1 MAKRQKIMEGGTSTW
16 ELTPEEKKEQD
27 FLMDVGAL
35 EELLE
40 RAAKGGGPR
49 YSALMIRLGKRFE
62 KEGEDYWNK
71 VAAKVKARK
80 AEKAERAVAR
90 ESYKPAP
97 TGPAAEAAPR
107 IPQRTE
113 PYSGAQF
120 GGYLP
125 IPHPQWGGLGGYA
138 PPGATPEMLAPYQER
153 ISATTEMARNRLADI
168 IRRWETFKTAHFW
181 RGSEVPDPWRGV
193 GPVPWG
199 GALYPWRRP
208 AAPAPWD
215 AAAREGAMLQTPVAQ
230 NPIERL
236 RQRQLQAQQ
245 GLQQQALAGQQARQA
260 AGSQLAN
267 MRWNPQEMQ
276 QFGQQMPGTR
286 TFPGQI
292 FPEAPQLNLFPGGS
306 YQGSVTSPW
315 EGW

>member
-1 MAKRQKIMEGGTSTW
+1 MAKRKKVYEGGTSTW
-16 ELTPEEKKEQD
+16 ALTPEEQAEQEKVD
-27 FLMDVGAL
+27 DARAL
-35 EELLE
+35 RELLE
-40 RAAKGGGPR
+40 LAARGGGPR
-49 YSALMIRLGKRFE
+49 YSALMLRLSKKFGE
-62 KEGEDYWNK
+62 KGEAYRQEIADR
-71 VAAKVKARK
+71 VKAMRVPSP
-80 AEKAERAVAR
+80 ETGL
-90 ESYKPAP
+90 PAP
-97 TGPAAEAAPR
+97 TETEPIGAPPAGAAPR

-113 PYSGAQF
+113 PYGGAGL

-125 IPHPQWGGLGGYA
+125 TPNPQWGGLGGYA
-138 PPGATPEMLAPYQER
+138 PGATPEMLAPYQER

-168 IRRWETFKTAHFW
+168 IRRWEDFRAAY
-181 RGSEVPDPWRGV
+181 PWRG
-193 GPVPWG
+193 
-199 GALYPWRRP
+199 P
-208 AAPAPWD
+208 AAPAPWGGT
-215 AAAREGAMLQTPVAQ
+215 AMPGAMPPTAMPQAPVAQ

-306 YQGSVTSPW
+306 YQGSVTNPW

>member
-1 MAKRQKIMEGGTSTW
+1 MAKRTKVYEGGTWTYA
-16 ELTPEEKKEQD
+16 LTPEENAEQVRD
-27 FLMDVGAL
+27 SDVHDL
-35 EELLE
+35 YELLQLAE
-40 RAAKGGGPR
+40 AGGGPR
-49 YSALMIRLGKRFE
+49 YSALMMRLAKSFQKKGQAYWHQVAQEVKRM
-62 KEGEDYWNK
+62 
-71 VAAKVKARK
+71 
-80 AEKAERAVAR
+80 RAP
-90 ESYKPAP
+90 KPKTGPPAP
-97 TGPAAEAAPR
+97 TEAEPIGAPPAGTAPR

-113 PYSGAQF
+113 PYGGAGL

-125 IPHPQWGGLGGYA
+125 TPNPQWGGLGGYA

-168 IRRWETFKTAHFW
+168 IRRWETFKAAH
-181 RGSEVPDPWRGV
+181 PWRG
-193 GPVPWG
+193 
-199 GALYPWRRP
+199 P
-208 AAPAPWD
+208 AAPALWGGTAMP
-215 AAAREGAMLQTPVAQ
+215 GAMPPTAMPQAPVAQ

>member
-1 MAKRQKIMEGGTSTW
+1 MAKRQKIMEDGTSTW

-49 YSALMIRLGKRFE
+49 YSALMISLGKRFE

-71 VAAKVKARK
+71 VAAEVKARK
-80 AEKAERAVAR
+80 VKKAERAVAR

-125 IPHPQWGGLGGYA
+125 IPHPQWGGLGGYV
-138 PPGATPEMLAPYQER
+138 PPGVTPEMLAPYQER

-168 IRRWETFKTAHFW
+168 IRRWETFKAAY
-181 RGSEVPDPWRGV
+181 PWRG
-193 GPVPWG
+193 
-199 GALYPWRRP
+199 P
-208 AAPAPWD
+208 AAPALWGGTAMP
-215 AAAREGAMLQTPVAQ
+215 GAMPPTAMPQAPVAQ

>member
-1 MAKRQKIMEGGTSTW
+1 MANDERPKDLVYDPKTGTYHRKGVKSPKHR
-16 ELTPEEKKEQD
+16 LTKEEEK
-27 FLMDVGAL
+27 AL
-35 EELLE
+35 EELSRKKGGRAALLE
-40 RAAKGGGPR
+40 RARLEGREEEFLAEEEAFERSERKKKAK
-49 YSALMIRLGKRFE
+49 
-62 KEGEDYWNK
+62 
-71 VAAKVKARK
+71 
-80 AEKAERAVAR
+80 EKAKRQ
-90 ESYKPAP
+90 
-97 TGPAAEAAPR
+97 AAEEAPVTPLTPAGAAPR
-107 IPQRTE
+107 IPRRTE

-168 IRRWETFKTAHFW
+168 IRRWEDFKAAQSW
-181 RGSEVPDPWRGV
+181 RG
-193 GPVPWG
+193 
-199 GALYPWRRP
+199 P
-208 AAPAPWD
+208 AAPAPWGGT
-215 AAAREGAMLQTPVAQ
+215 AMPGAMPPTAMPQAPVAQ
-230 NPIERL
+230 NPIELL

>member
-49 YSALMIRLGKRFE
+49 YSALMISLGKRFE

-71 VAAKVKARK
+71 VAAEVKARK

-113 PYSGAQF
+113 PYGGAQL

-125 IPHPQWGGLGGYA
+125 TPNPQWSGLGGYA

-168 IRRWETFKTAHFW
+168 IRRWEDFKAAQSW
-181 RGSEVPDPWRGV
+181 RG
-193 GPVPWG
+193 
-199 GALYPWRRP
+199 A
-208 AAPAPWD
+208 AAPAPWGGT
-215 AAAREGAMLQTPVAQ
+215 AMPGAMPPTAMPQAPVAQ

>member
-1 MAKRQKIMEGGTSTW
+1 MAKRKKVYEDGTSTW
-16 ELTPEEKKEQD
+16 ALTPEEQAEQEKID
-27 FLMDVGAL
+27 DARAL
-35 EELLE
+35 RELLE
-40 RAAKGGGPR
+40 LAARGGGPR
-49 YSALMIRLGKRFE
+49 YSALMLRLSKKFGE
-62 KEGEDYWNK
+62 KGEAYRQEIADR
-71 VAAKVKARK
+71 V
-80 AEKAERAVAR
+80 RAMRVPSP
-90 ESYKPAP
+90 ETGLPAP
-97 TGPAAEAAPR
+97 TEAELIGAPPAGAAPR

-113 PYSGAQF
+113 PYGGAGL

-125 IPHPQWGGLGGYA
+125 TPNPQWSGLGGYA

-168 IRRWETFKTAHFW
+168 IRRWEDFKAAQSW
-181 RGSEVPDPWRGV
+181 RG
-193 GPVPWG
+193 
-199 GALYPWRRP
+199 A
-208 AAPAPWD
+208 AAPAPWGGT
-215 AAAREGAMLQTPVAQ
+215 AMPGAMPPTAMPQAPVAQ

-292 FPEAPQLNLFPGGS
+292 FPEAPPLNLFPGGS